1 MTHRRAQA
9 TQKHAGQGHFSTLLI
24 FLFPRFWRRADVAAP
39 LHSQWF
45 VISSRIPGHDSN
57 EQSSKAS
64 RKTIPCSVAV
74 IVGGFFGSSGVPAGQ
89 SRRLPAGA
97 ASAGPTERRTRQGP
111 LPLGTGI
118 RTAFVPKRQK
128 TPTGVCFLG
137 GFFFFL
143 GTCHCHCHC

>member
-1 MTHRRAQA
+1 M
-9 TQKHAGQGHFSTLLI
+9 
-24 FLFPRFWRRADVAAP
+24 
-39 LHSQWF
+39 
-45 VISSRIPGHDSN
+45 
-57 EQSSKAS
+57 
-64 RKTIPCSVAV
+64 IPCSVAV

-128 TPTGVCFLG
+128 KTPQTITNRGVFLCFSLCMSLLMLMLTRKGMLG
-137 GFFFFL
+137 V
-143 GTCHCHCHC
+143 T